1 MFFENGIVK
10 AFNLLYNNG
19 GDIAPKILTA
29 TAELKR
35 SKKQ

>member
-19 GDIAPKILTA
+19 GDTNPQNTNRNSGI
-29 TAELKR
+29 
-35 SKKQ
+35 KKE